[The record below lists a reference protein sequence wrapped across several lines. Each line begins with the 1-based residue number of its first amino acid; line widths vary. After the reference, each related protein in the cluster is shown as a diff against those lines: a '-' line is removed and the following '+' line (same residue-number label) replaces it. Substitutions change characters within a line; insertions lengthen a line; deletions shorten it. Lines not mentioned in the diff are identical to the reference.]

1 MLPIPLTEIELE
13 GAADVLTRSF
23 AEDPGVLFVL
33 PEATDRRRLGPG
45 LANAMLRLALRCGKP
60 LTTPHPVR
68 GFALWFP
75 PEAGE
80 PSAVDLSLS
89 GLAAVPER
97 LGSGPWARCKVL
109 IDHLNVWHPQ
119 YAPEPH
125 WYLAMLGVD
134 PRWQRQGLG
143 EALMRP
149 VFELADRDS
158 TPCYLEAP
166 TLDNVRYYE
175 RRGFRVV
182 AEGAIPESDVR
193 IWMMRREPTR
203 SR

>member
-1 MLPIPLTEIELE
+1 
-13 GAADVLTRSF
+13 
-23 AEDPGVLFVL
+23 
-33 PEATDRRRLGPG
+33 
-45 LANAMLRLALRCGKP
+45 
-60 LTTPHPVR
+60 
-68 GFALWFP
+68 
-75 PEAGE
+75 
-80 PSAVDLSLS
+80 
-89 GLAAVPER
+89 
-97 LGSGPWARCKVL
+97 VL